1 MFPSG
6 NYKPIKGYE
15 KYYLIYDDGRV
26 WSIRSN
32 KFLKPKVEWTG
43 YLSVDL
49 CVNKQKT
56 RIKIHRL
63 VAEAFIPNPN
73 NLQYVNH
80 KDKNKQNNKA
90 NNLEWC
96 TIEYNVNYNENYSQ
110 EERIKRQGIIGKPIL
125 CIETNT
131 IYKSASEA
139 SKQLNLS
146 RSHLSNVLNGRKK
159 TAGGYHWKYIRKENL
174 KTRKELHHD

>member
-6 NYKPIKGYE
+6 NYKSIKGYE

-32 KFLKPKVEWTG
+32 KFLKPKVERTG

-73 NLQYVNH
+73 NLPYVNH

-96 TIEYNVNYNENYSQ
+96 TIEYNVNYNENCSQ
-110 EERIKRQGIIGKPIL
+110 EERIKR
-125 CIETNT
+125 
-131 IYKSASEA
+131 
-139 SKQLNLS
+139 
-146 RSHLSNVLNGRKK
+146 
-159 TAGGYHWKYIRKENL
+159 
-174 KTRKELHHD
+174 